1 MRHEPTTDELP
12 IQKTVELPDGRE
24 TVELPDSS
32 VARPDRESAESQAQR
47 ADHAKSPGDKDAAL
61 SGQPTDHLPVEARG
75 PKYSES
81 LTAELPTGDR
91 GRHRPETIQ
100 QRQTGP
106 TPRKF
111 RFWRELTGA
120 LAAGTVLLAIAVL
133 VLQTIAWL
141 KGMPGLGVV
150 VLVGHLVGAALAIV
164 AQRMVDRRAGKPA
177 LAAGLGLC
185 AVVVVILVLFWWI

>member
-12 IQKTVELPDGRE
+12 IQETVELPGGGKTVELPGRPLSSAPVDAE
-24 TVELPDSS
+24 GPTTELP
-32 VARPDRESAESQAQR
+32 A
-47 ADHAKSPGDKDAAL
+47 
-61 SGQPTDHLPVEARG
+61 
-75 PKYSES
+75 
-81 LTAELPTGDR
+81 GDR

-100 QRQTGP
+100 RRQTGP
-106 TPRKF
+106 SPRKS

-120 LAAGTVLLAIAVL
+120 LAAGTMLLAIAVL

-141 KGMPGLGVV
+141 QGMPGLGVV

-177 LAAGLGLC
+177 LAAGLGLG